1 MRSLVVSMMMV
12 GALGAGPATAD
23 DNTPDPAKARPV
35 VPLRVQLVMTR
46 LQAEKKIASYP
57 YVFTVTTTHAGQI
70 RMGTEVPIAVSMKDG
85 SVSFQY
91 RNVGANLECNAEALD
106 NGRFRLSINMENSSL
121 GDLRNVGKEVDVP
134 MFVTRNTRSDVIL
147 RDGETQTYSSAT
159 DPASGEVVKVDVT
172 LTVLK

>member
-1 MRSLVVSMMMV
+1 
-12 GALGAGPATAD
+12 
-23 DNTPDPAKARPV
+23 
-35 VPLRVQLVMTR
+35 
-46 LQAEKKIASYP
+46 
-57 YVFTVTTTHAGQI
+57 
-70 RMGTEVPIAVSMKDG
+70 
-85 SVSFQY
+85 
-91 RNVGANLECNAEALD
+91 
-106 NGRFRLSINMENSSL
+106 MENSSL